1 VQTNFKEF
9 MKDCH
14 ASLILPENALIIARK
29 TSSVVVANPV
39 SRLADDPDAIVALGP
54 VTVIAGQRTHPRRL
68 AHDLA
73 KKIKASPI
81 DEFRMPPGCGLF

>member
-1 VQTNFKEF
+1 MQTNFKEF

-54 VTVIAGQRTHPRRL
+54 VTVIAGQDTPAPSCSRPRQENQGF
-68 AHDLA
+68 AY
-73 KKIKASPI
+73 
-81 DEFRMPPGCGLF
+81 